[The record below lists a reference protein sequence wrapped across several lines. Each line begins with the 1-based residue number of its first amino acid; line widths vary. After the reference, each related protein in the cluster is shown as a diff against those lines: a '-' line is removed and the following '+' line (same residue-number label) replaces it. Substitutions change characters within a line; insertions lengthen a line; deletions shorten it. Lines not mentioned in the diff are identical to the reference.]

1 MKVLFA
7 QCRAFVLPPL
17 NNMEVLTHILDGWT
31 KDVTIATTN
40 ILMEG
45 KFVSMFQMEGSWI
58 FTPPT
63 NNNIQTFR

>member
-7 QCRAFVLPPL
+7 QCHAFVLPPL
-17 NNMEVLTHILDGWT
+17 NNMEVLAHILDGWT

-45 KFVSMFQMEGSWI
+45 KFVLMSQVEGS
-58 FTPPT
+58 
-63 NNNIQTFR
+63 